1 MTGYICQ
8 IASFVHPPFFFS
20 FLSDIIIQ
28 VQYPVIFLKLP
39 RSCVQGATM
48 IFVFAKLGFV

>member
-1 MTGYICQ
+1 MIGYICQ
-8 IASFVHPPFFFS
+8 IASFVHPFFFS
-20 FLSDIIIQ
+20 FSSDIIIQ